1 MLKRNIVLLL
11 VWNFFWLG
19 FAVDQIQISV
29 EALQQ
34 SNNIYGDRVVVDRNG
49 TKFLVDKNKL
59 KNDKF
64 DADHTCGDEDL
75 WKNNFIH
82 NFDFETSTL
91 EIEYIGSKTQQEK
104 IKKTSI
110 VVNPMTYGDYQ
121 KGFDY
126 LNYKVITFDAYEEK
140 VKIPIVLTQSRF
152 ESSYTTELTFEA
164 FQSGKDGVVRCHAA
178 RVELLNHENY
188 SQYQSPAP
196 FYKEDLISLVNMKN
210 PIIANGFIKEL
221 QYIEQYVDKRNF
233 NLLNNELPSIDE
245 STVALLYAN
254 VSPLK
259 DGYEWKVEKS
269 LHIPVIQDEL
279 VIGLFGD
286 VEDIDLLHLERL
298 TNALRVVAPELD
310 ISYSLNEEHVTLPI
324 HFSRCTKEFS
334 KKFNDCYNNMWG
346 FFVPTSTPK
355 HGWIWIDSS
364 LKDTDRLS
372 TLTHELGHALG
383 LKHNLCHKSV
393 MSYSTY
399 ADQDVY
405 FTHVDLMMLQAIYSP
420 EVSLWKDKVIRTALV
435 EAFDLNENKVFEKR
449 GDISSTCHREPGAYD
464 YLIDMQLGKEW

>member
-1 MLKRNIVLLL
+1 MIKRQIGFLAI
-11 VWNFFWLG
+11 WIAFWSG
-19 FAVDQIQISV
+19 FAADQLLITY
-29 EALQQ
+29 EHLQPK
-34 SNNIYGDRVVVDRNG
+34 SIYGDKVIVERNG
-49 TKFLVDKNKL
+49 TKFLVEKDRVTNNKFET
-59 KNDKF
+59 DY
-64 DADHTCGDEDL
+64 TCGDEDL

-82 NFDFETSTL
+82 NFNFETSTL

-110 VVNPMTYGDYQ
+110 VINPMTYGDYQ

-126 LNYKVITFDAYEEK
+126 LNYKVINFDAYEEK
-140 VKIPIVLTQSRF
+140 VKIPIELTRSRF
-152 ESSYTTELTFEA
+152 ESFYTTELTFEA
-164 FQSGKDGVVRCHAA
+164 FQSGRDGIVRCHAA

-188 SQYQSPAP
+188 SKYHSPTP
-196 FYKEDLISLVNMKN
+196 FYKDSLISLVN
-210 PIIANGFIKEL
+210 IKYPEIDVDFASEL

-254 VSPLK
+254 ISPLQ
-259 DGYEWKVEKS
+259 DGYEWKVERS
-269 LHIPVIQDEL
+269 LDIPVVQDEL

-286 VEDIDLLHLERL
+286 VEDIDLIHLERL
-298 TNALRVVAPELD
+298 TDALRVVAPKLD
-310 ISYSLNEEHVTLPI
+310 ITYSLNEEHVTLPI

-399 ADQDVY
+399 ADQEVY

-420 EVSLWKDKVIRTALV
+420 EVSLRKDKIIRTALV
-435 EAFDLNENKVFEKR
+435 EAFDLNENKVFDKR